1 MRWLGLA
8 VGVVMLGVAT
18 GQKQPPPRKVDD
30 KGTVRLMP
38 DGSPVAANLKRVTM
52 KSRPVDV
59 VTVSATQVAV
69 KDNEGVKVVDV
80 VAGTVIATWKSN
92 DGMSAIGL
100 ARSVDGVIWTTTNN
114 KFLVGLTLNGSTLT
128 EAARIDLGDSYPC
141 GVEID
146 GTRAFVALSTKNQV
160 AEVDLSAKTVVRRLD
175 VGVAPFGVAVT
186 PAAVYVSEQGGARPA
201 SGLTAT
207 SAGTPVAVDAN
218 GVATAGALAVVD
230 RAAWKVSREV
240 KTGTLPS
247 SVVVDPAR
255 GTVLVACA
263 NSDTVAEIDP
273 ATGASVDL
281 PLSLERGSAPTGLA
295 LSGDKLLVTLAGV
308 NSVLEVSRSG
318 SGWKVTGRS
327 GTDWFPVAATWLGP
341 QWVVANTKGLGSRT
355 PGKPGAYNSYD
366 YTGSVNLLAPAFGPV
381 AKVSDSRFRK
391 LPPIKHVVYVIK
403 ENRTYDQVFG
413 DIPGADGDSSL
424 CQFGANITPN
434 HHAIARNWV
443 LLDNYYCSGVLSA
456 DGHSWATEGNSTPYL
471 ERSFGG
477 FKRSY
482 TFGDDP
488 LTYSQ
493 TGFVWDGVL
502 SKGLTFRNYGEFDY
516 AGSADGL
523 KDADLYAKSLTGV
536 KLNLTSNIGV
546 NRVKDYSC
554 PGYPGWNMAIS
565 DQYRMDRWIE
575 DFEKIK
581 ASGQMPSLMVVYLPQ
596 DHTGGPV
603 SPVAHVADNDY
614 AVGRLIEALSHS
626 DFWKDT
632 VVFVNEDDPQA
643 GTDHVDGHR
652 SLCLIAGAYVKKGAV
667 VSNFHS
673 QASVLHT
680 IDLIFGIPVPTR
692 KTRLAPA
699 FDNVWA
705 DQPDLTPY
713 TAIRPAPSLTARVPA
728 SNPYYRLVAGL
739 DLRERE
745 VQTPAQMDAL
755 NRAIWAS
762 VRPGVRYPAE
772 WAGPHGRGLARKKL
786 VAARDSD
793 D

>member
-1 MRWLGLA
+1 MRWIGVVAGLVVLGLA
-8 VGVVMLGVAT
+8 T
-18 GQKQPPPRKVDD
+18 GQRQVPPRKVDD
-30 KGTVRLMP
+30 SGPVRLMP
-38 DGSPVAANLKRVTM
+38 DGSAVGDNLVRVTM
-52 KSRPVDV
+52 NTRPVDL
-59 VTVSATQVAV
+59 VSVSPVQVAV
-69 KDNEGVKVVDV
+69 KDNQGVKLVDLETRKV
-80 VAGTVIATWKSN
+80 VASWASN

-100 ARSVDGVIWTTTNN
+100 ARAADGTLWVTTNN
-114 KFLVGLTLNGSTLT
+114 RYLVGLNGSTLAET
-128 EAARIDLGDSYPC
+128 ARIDFGDSYPN
-141 GVEID
+141 GVAID
-146 GTRAFVALSTKNQV
+146 GSRAFVALSTKNQI
-160 AEVDLSAKTVVRRLD
+160 AEVDLTAKSVVRRLD
-175 VGVAPFGVAVT
+175 VGIAPFGVAVSPDRVFVT
-186 PAAVYVSEQGGARPA
+186 EQGGVAPT
-201 SGLTAT
+201 SGATAT
-207 SAGTPVAVDAN
+207 SAGTQVAVDERGIAVN
-218 GVATAGALAVVD
+218 GALAVVD
-230 RAAWKVSREV
+230 RGTWTVTRQIA
-240 KTGTLPS
+240 TGTLPS
-247 SVVVDPAR
+247 SLVYDAAYNR
-255 GTVLVACA
+255 ILVACA
-263 NSDTVAEIDP
+263 NSDTVSEINPADGSKAE
-273 ATGASVDL
+273 L
-281 PLSLERGSAPTGLA
+281 PLNLERGSAPTGLA
-295 LSGDKLLVTLAGV
+295 LRGDELLVTLAGI
-308 NSVLEVSRSG
+308 NSVLKVTRGATWS
-318 SGWKVTGRS
+318 VTGRS
-327 GTDWFPVAATWLGP
+327 GTDWFPVAVVWQGS
-341 QWVVANTKGLGSRT
+341 QWVTANTKGLGSRS
-355 PGKPGAYNSYD
+355 PGSAGVYNSYN
-366 YTGSVNLLAPAFGPV
+366 YTGSVNLLNGGPAGVV
-381 AKVSDSRFRK
+381 AAKSEKRRVGK
-391 LPPIKHVVYVIK
+391 IPPIKHVVYVIK

-413 DIPGADGDSSL
+413 DVSGADGDPKL
-424 CQFGANITPN
+424 CQFGDRITPN
-434 HHAIARNWV
+434 AHAIARRWV

-502 SKGLTFRNYGEFDY
+502 AKGLTFRNYGEFDY

-546 NRVKDYSC
+546 SRVKDYSC

-565 DQYRMDRWIE
+565 DQYRMDRWVE

-581 ASGQMPSLMVVYLPQ
+581 ASGQMPALMVVYLPQ

-603 SPVAHVADNDY
+603 SPVAHVADNDF
-614 AVGRLIEALSHS
+614 AVGRLIDALSHS
-626 DFWKDT
+626 EFWKDT

-652 SLCLIAGAYVKKGAV
+652 SLCLIAGAYVKRGAV

-692 KTRLAPA
+692 KTRIAPP
-699 FDNVWA
+699 FDDVWA

-713 TAIRPAPSLTARVPA
+713 TAVRPAPSLTARVPA
-728 SNPYYRLVAGL
+728 SNPYYKLMAAL

-762 VRPGVRYPAE
+762 VRPGQRYPAE
-772 WAGPHGRGLARKKL
+772 WAGAHGRGLAAKNL
-786 VAARDSD
+786 VGVRDSD

>member
-1 MRWLGLA
+1 MALSVVMLSLA
-8 VGVVMLGVAT
+8 VGQRAV
-18 GQKQPPPRKVDD
+18 PPKKVDD
-30 KGTVRLMP
+30 SGPVRLMP
-38 DGSPVAANLKRVTM
+38 DGSPVLDRLKRVTM
-52 KSRPVDV
+52 KSRPVDLV
-59 VTVSATQVAV
+59 SVSATVVAV
-69 KDNEGVKVVDV
+69 KDNEGVKFVDLAASKV
-80 VAGTVIATWKSN
+80 VAEWKSN
-92 DGMSAIGL
+92 DGMSAVGL
-100 ARSVDGVIWTTTNN
+100 AVAADGTVWTTTNN
-114 KFLVGLTLNGSTLT
+114 KYLVGVTFDGAKAT
-128 EAARIDLGDSYPC
+128 EAARIDLGDSYPN
-141 GVEID
+141 GVALD

-160 AEVDLSAKTVVRRLD
+160 AEVDLTTKAIVRKLD
-175 VGVAPFGVAVT
+175 VGIAPFAVAVSPDRVFVT
-186 PAAVYVSEQGGARPA
+186 QQGGVPPT
-201 SGLTAT
+201 SGLSAP
-207 SAGTPVAVDAN
+207 SAGSAVSVDER
-218 GVATAGALAVVD
+218 GIATAGALAVID
-230 RAAWKVSREV
+230 RSTWKVARQVS
-240 KTGTLPS
+240 TGTLPS
-247 SVVVDPAR
+247 AVVFDAAKNK
-255 GTVLVACA
+255 VLVACA
-263 NSDTVAEIDP
+263 NSDMVVEVDP
-273 ATGASVDL
+273 SSGTTSGL
-281 PLSLERGSAPTGLA
+281 PLNLERGAAPTGLA
-295 LSGDKLLVTLAGV
+295 LKAGRLLVALSGL
-308 NSVLEVSRSG
+308 NSVVQLDRG
-318 SGWKVTGRS
+318 ASGWSVTGRS
-327 GTDWFPVAATWLGP
+327 TTDWFPVAVAWQGS
-341 QWVVANTKGLGSRT
+341 QWAVANTKGLGSRSART
-355 PGKPGAYNSYD
+355 AGVLNSYD
-366 YTGSVNLLAPAFGPV
+366 YTGSVNLLTSAGTPGG
-381 AKVSDSRFRK
+381 KMSDRKFRK
-391 LPPIKHVVYVIK
+391 MPPIKHVVYVIK

-413 DIPGADGDSSL
+413 DIQGADGEPKL
-424 CQFGANITPN
+424 CQFGANVTPN
-434 HHAIARNWV
+434 QHAIVRNWV

-502 SKGLTFRNYGEFDY
+502 AKGLTFRNYGEFDY

-536 KLNLTSNIGV
+536 KLNLSSNIGV
-546 NRVKDYSC
+546 KRVKDYSC

-581 ASGQMPSLMVVYLPQ
+581 ASGDMPSLMMVYLPQ

-626 DFWKDT
+626 SFWKDT

-652 SLCLIAGAYVKKGAV
+652 STCLVAGGYVKKGAV

-680 IDLIFGIPVPTR
+680 IDLIFGIPVPTN
-692 KTRLAPA
+692 KTRIAPA
-699 FDNVWA
+699 FDDVWA
-705 DQPDLTPY
+705 DTPDLTPF

-728 SNPYYRLVAGL
+728 TNPYYRFVAGL

-755 NRAIWAS
+755 NRAIWSS
-762 VRPGVRYPAE
+762 VRPGEQYPAE
-772 WAGPHGRGLARKKL
+772 WAGAHGRGLAAKQL
-786 VAARDSD
+786 VGVRDAD